1 MVKKVNADAIT
12 IKRLLKQGMKPIKI
26 ARLLKVSKQKVN
38 YWKRAKIKYIQT
50 RRKKLQPEYINK
62 ICQLAADK
70 TTSEMSS
77 RKITNIINEELKKTN
92 NKVNGKAISI
102 THPTICKYLN
112 EKMVIR
118 KIRKAFYLDNDQ
130 KKKRI
135 KFCKKKINKG

>member
-1 MVKKVNADAIT
+1 M
-12 IKRLLKQGMKPIKI
+12 QPIKI

-92 NKVNGKAISI
+92 NKVNGKTISI
-102 THPTICKYLN
+102 THPSICKHLN

-118 KIRKAFYLDNDQ
+118 KIRKAFILDNDQ
-130 KKKRI
+130 KKESN
-135 KFCKKKINKG
+135 FVKK

>member
-38 YWKRAKIKYIQT
+38 YWKRAKIKYNQT
-50 RRKKLQPEYINK
+50 RRKKLPPEYINK
-62 ICQLAADK
+62 ICQLAEDK

-77 RKITNIINEELKKTN
+77 RKITNLINKELEKTN
-92 NKVNGKAISI
+92 NKVNGKTISI

-118 KIRKAFYLDNDQ
+118 KLEKPFI
-130 KKKRI
+130 
-135 KFCKKKINKG
+135 

>member
-12 IKRLLKQGMKPIKI
+12 IKRLLKQGMQPIKI

-62 ICQLAADK
+62 IWQLAADK

-77 RKITNIINEELKKTN
+77 RKITNIINAEL
-92 NKVNGKAISI
+92 
-102 THPTICKYLN
+102 
-112 EKMVIR
+112 
-118 KIRKAFYLDNDQ
+118 
-130 KKKRI
+130 
-135 KFCKKKINKG
+135 